1 MRAGLNVLKYIAVF
15 ILTVAVATALLV
27 AAALIPR
34 EAVKDNMTESA
45 RFLLEGELFGEK
57 TNGIDGSTIDRY
69 ADSILLGI
77 AYQYDNEHPFES
89 VMESAYYFTEYQNE
103 NVNLYDAVTEGYE
116 ANQQYMRYWHGSIAV
131 VRPLM
136 IFFNIQQIYIINAVI
151 IAGLTVWLMVILIR
165 NKAYLPAVAAACGLI
180 LTSSWYVPMSLE
192 YTWTY
197 IIMLFASC
205 IGTLRTFKGSMKNT
219 GLFFMITGMITS
231 YMDFL
236 TTETLT
242 LLVPLLLIIWIDIR
256 DEGHADVKKILK
268 SVLFWSI
275 GYVGMWLMKWGLAA
289 VILRENVMPY
299 ITAHISERL
308 GGDIGVAPWRYYTGA
323 ITRNIRHLFP
333 WEYGPVGIA
342 GGVFIILAAAYI
354 CYVYKRKNINK
365 RNILIYLILAIIPYI
380 RYIVLHNHSYVH
392 SFFTYRAQMATI
404 MAAVMIVGETAEVR
418 RNR

>member
-45 RFLLEGELFGEK
+45 QFLMDGDLFGEK
-57 TNGIDGSTIDRY
+57 IKGVDGSTIDRY

-77 AYQYDNEHPFES
+77 AYQYDNEHPLES
-89 VMESAYYFTEYQNE
+89 VMKSAYYYTEYQNE
-103 NVNLYDAVTEGYE
+103 NVNLYDAVTEGYG

-136 IFFNIQQIYIINAVI
+136 MFFNIQQIYIINAVI
-151 IAGLTVWLMVILIR
+151 IVGLIAWLMVILIR
-165 NKAYLPAVAAACGLI
+165 NKAYLPAAAVSCGLI

-197 IIMLFASC
+197 IIMLAASC
-205 IGTLRTFKGSMKNT
+205 IGTLRTFKGSMKDT

-256 DEGHADVKKILK
+256 NEGHICMKKILK

-289 VILRENVMPY
+289 LILRENVMPY

-354 CYVYKRKNINK
+354 GYVYKRKNINK

-392 SFFTYRAQMATI
+392 SFFTYRAQMATV
-404 MAAVMIVGETAEVR
+404 MAVVLIVGETAEIR